1 MQKYK
6 EKNNISKGNVIQDLL
21 KQNVSTKEITEI
33 TEVSKNDVEHI
44 RDFQFFR
51 LPAYQYY
58 LIIKR

>member
-1 MQKYK
+1 MKKYN

-21 KQNVSTKEITEI
+21 KQNVSMKEITEI
-33 TEVSKNDVEHI
+33 TEVSKNEVEYI

-58 LIIKR
+58 LIKR